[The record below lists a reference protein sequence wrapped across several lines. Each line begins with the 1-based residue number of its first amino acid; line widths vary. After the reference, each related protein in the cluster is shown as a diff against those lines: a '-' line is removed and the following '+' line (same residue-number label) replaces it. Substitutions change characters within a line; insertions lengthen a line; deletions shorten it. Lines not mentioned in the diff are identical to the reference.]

1 MGSDTPISA
10 SEQPTKEAALATPS
24 KSIRRWAVVSGASG
38 AIGPAVVDR
47 LVERGMGVAA
57 LARDPSPL
65 AALTETY
72 GDAVRAVV
80 ADVRDPALEELLDAA
95 LGSGEVAMVV
105 HMAAAPTA
113 GGIMDA
119 AFGAIETAFGVKVL
133 GFLNLVR
140 ATRARLALHA
150 RLVAVGGN
158 LAYDPVPDAAVSG
171 IGNAA
176 LANVVRQLQ
185 RAFAGTTVT
194 CHMVAPGPV
203 ATARFATLVAA
214 TAAAEEIS
222 EEEAWAR
229 ALAASPL
236 RRMTTPE
243 EVAWAVGLLADPEAG
258 ALAGSTLLLDC
269 GRRTG
274 IP

>member
-1 MGSDTPISA
+1 MKTSG
-10 SEQPTKEAALATPS
+10 EAPGGAAPPAPEES
-24 KSIRRWAVVSGASG
+24 RGRWAVVSGASG
-38 AIGPAVVDR
+38 AIGPAVVER
-47 LVERGMGVAA
+47 LVGRGLGVVA
-57 LARDPSPL
+57 LARDPGRL
-65 AALTETY
+65 EALSQTY
-72 GDAVRAVV
+72 GDALRAVV
-80 ADVRDPALEELLDAA
+80 GDVRDPDLGERLEGA
-95 LGSGEVAMVV
+95 LGSGEVGMVV

-113 GGIMDA
+113 GGIMEA
-119 AFGAIETAFGVKVL
+119 PFGAIENAFGVKVL

-140 ATRARLALHA
+140 ATRARLGPHA

-203 ATARFATLVAA
+203 ATARFATLVQA
-214 TAAAEEIS
+214 TAAAGEIS
-222 EEEAWAR
+222 EEEAWAG

-236 RRMTTPE
+236 GRLTTPE
-243 EVAWAVGLLADPEAG
+243 EVAWAIGLLADSEAG

>member
-1 MGSDTPISA
+1 MSA
-10 SEQPTKEAALATPS
+10 NREATGEAAPAPS
-24 KSIRRWAVVSGASG
+24 GESTGGNARRWAVVSGASG
-38 AIGPAVVDR
+38 AIGPAVVER
-47 LVERGMGVAA
+47 LVGRGMGVVA
-57 LARDPSPL
+57 LARDPGRL
-65 AALTETY
+65 DALSQTH
-72 GDAVRAVV
+72 GDALRAVA
-80 ADVRDPALEELLDAA
+80 ADVRDPDLGERLDGA

-113 GGIMDA
+113 GGIMEA
-119 AFGAIETAFGVKVL
+119 PFGAIESAFGVKVL

-140 ATRARLALHA
+140 ATRARLGPHA

-203 ATARFATLVAA
+203 ATARFATLVEA
-214 TAAAEEIS
+214 TAAAGEIS
-222 EEEAWAR
+222 EEEAWAG

-236 RRMTTPE
+236 RRLTTPE
-243 EVAWAVGLLADPEAG
+243 EVAWAIGLLADSEAG